1 MYVCIYYII
10 YAYACNNAYMSEG
23 IYIYV
28 NLHMHNGERFNLIYA

>member
-23 IYIYV
+23 IYIY
-28 NLHMHNGERFNLIYA
+28 MYIYICTMERDLI